1 MEEAEPRAR
10 HRRRTVKGRPH
21 VHRSKANRVRRSDDA
36 SRPRRP
42 WGRDAVM
49 AAVLDAATALF
60 AARGPASVS
69 VRDIAAAAGVN
80 HALVHR
86 HFGAKHA
93 VLQAVLERAA
103 REMAAIAADIPDSR
117 TGMGQLFAA
126 SVEHETYWRALAR
139 AILDGENPRSLQR
152 DFPTIQRLIERLR
165 TEQQSRQH
173 AEPSSLPP
181 PIDVRVIVG
190 TLSALMLGWLV
201 FEPYLLTAIGLDQHN
216 RDEIRDQ
223 VVHVLEAMIDLAHQ
237 GPATQ
242 AGAKA

>member
-1 MEEAEPRAR
+1 
-10 HRRRTVKGRPH
+10 
-21 VHRSKANRVRRSDDA
+21 
-36 SRPRRP
+36 
-42 WGRDAVM
+42 M

-103 REMAAIAADIPDSR
+103 REMAAIAAEMPDSR

-165 TEQQSRQH
+165 TERQQSRQH
-173 AEPSSLPP
+173 AAPSLLPP

-237 GPATQ
+237 GPAQQ
-242 AGAKA
+242 AGANA